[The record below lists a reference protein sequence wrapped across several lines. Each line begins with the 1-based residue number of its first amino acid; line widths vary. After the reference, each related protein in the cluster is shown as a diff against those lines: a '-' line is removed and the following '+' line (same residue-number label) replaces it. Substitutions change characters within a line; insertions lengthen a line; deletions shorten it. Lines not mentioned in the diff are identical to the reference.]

1 MRTSY
6 VAIATLLLAGCTA
19 GEEATGEAELTR
31 EQKDSVIAESSI
43 PGSQGV
49 RKAIDVREASQDRMS
64 QLDSIQP

>member
-1 MRTSY
+1 M
-6 VAIATLLLAGCTA
+6 AMFLLAGCSG

-31 EQKDSVIAESSI
+31 EQKDSVIAESAL

-49 RKAIDVREASQDRMS
+49 RKAIDVRKASEDRMS